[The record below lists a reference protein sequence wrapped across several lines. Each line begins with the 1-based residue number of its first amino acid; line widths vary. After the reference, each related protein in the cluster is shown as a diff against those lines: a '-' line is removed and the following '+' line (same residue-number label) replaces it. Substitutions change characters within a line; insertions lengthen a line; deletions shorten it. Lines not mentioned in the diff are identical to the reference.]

1 MNRLQQGG
9 GDTLPRERVRAQA
22 ARSSTAGRRRA
33 RPRRL
38 RTTTGRCGC
47 ARVRPL
53 RRAGATRVRH
63 GSPATAGQK
72 APRAAPC
79 GHTRKERGRDKFQA
93 SKEICQHETSPRRHD
108 VNTRQARAAMTHLG
122 TLIIPRRH
130 ARAYVAL
137 LEDKKRERVAL
148 VSRPLAQQAL
158 ESCALR
164 PLVPVELALVHL
176 VRLATTTVERPSDQ
190 NRECEKIERRND
202 AR

>member
-1 MNRLQQGG
+1 MNSK
-9 GDTLPRERVRAQA
+9 QA
-22 ARSSTAGRRRA
+22 KRS
-33 RPRRL
+33 
-38 RTTTGRCGC
+38 
-47 ARVRPL
+47 
-53 RRAGATRVRH
+53 
-63 GSPATAGQK
+63 
-72 APRAAPC
+72 
-79 GHTRKERGRDKFQA
+79 
-93 SKEICQHETSPRRHD
+93 
-108 VNTRQARAAMTHLG
+108 VNTRQAHAAMTHLG

-148 VSRPLAQQAL
+148 VSRPLAQQSL
-158 ESCALR
+158 GSCALR